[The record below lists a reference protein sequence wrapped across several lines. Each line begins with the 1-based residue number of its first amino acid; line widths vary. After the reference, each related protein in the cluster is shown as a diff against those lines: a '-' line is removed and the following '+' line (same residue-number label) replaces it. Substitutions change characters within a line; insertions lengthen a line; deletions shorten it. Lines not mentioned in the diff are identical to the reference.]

1 MLRILIDELRSHI
14 PFTALG
20 AAIGII
26 AMVIILLSDSLAGF
40 IRISEPLFEVLHPAH
55 VVLSAIV
62 TTALYK
68 KYGNGKIW
76 AIILVGYIGS
86 IGIATLSDSLIPYLG
101 ETLLGLPNREV
112 HVGFIEEWYIV
123 NPAALLGIAIGYF
136 KPATK
141 FPHFGHVFISTW
153 ASLVHNVMAMGTTIS
168 FLTLLGVF
176 VFLFVAVWV
185 PCCAS
190 DIVFPML
197 FTKKRLSPHHI

>member
-1 MLRILIDELRSHI
+1 MLRNLIDELRAHI

-20 AAIGII
+20 AATGII

-40 IRISEPLFEVLHPAH
+40 TRISEPLFEVLHPAH

-68 KYGNGKIW
+68 RYGNGKIW
-76 AIILVGYIGS
+76 AIVLVGYIGS

-101 ETLLGLPNREV
+101 ETLLGLPNREA
-112 HVGFIEEWYIV
+112 HIGFIEEWYIV

-141 FPHFGHVFISTW
+141 ISHFGHVFISTW
-153 ASLVHNVMAMGTTIS
+153 ASLAHNVMAMGATIS
-168 FLTLLGVF
+168 FLTLLGIF
-176 VFLFVAVWV
+176 VFLFIAVWV

-190 DIVFPML
+190 DIVFPLL
-197 FTKKRLSPHHI
+197 FTKKRLSPQHI

>member
-1 MLRILIDELRSHI
+1 MLRNLIDELRAHI

-40 IRISEPLFEVLHPAH
+40 TRISEPLFEVLHPAH

-68 KYGNGKIW
+68 RYGNGKIW

-101 ETLLGLPNREV
+101 ETLLGLPNREA

-141 FPHFGHVFISTW
+141 VSHFGHVFISTW
-153 ASLVHNVMAMGTTIS
+153 ASLAHNVMAMGATIS

>member
-1 MLRILIDELRSHI
+1 MLRNLIDELRAHI

-40 IRISEPLFEVLHPAH
+40 TRISEPLFEVLHPAH

-68 KYGNGKIW
+68 RYGNGKIW

-141 FPHFGHVFISTW
+141 ISHFGHVFISTW
-153 ASLVHNVMAMGTTIS
+153 ASLAHNVMAMSATIS

-176 VFLFVAVWV
+176 AFLFIAVWV
-185 PCCAS
+185 PCCTS
-190 DIVFPML
+190 DIIFPML
-197 FTKKRLSPHHI
+197 FTKKRLSPHCI

>member
-1 MLRILIDELRSHI
+1 MLRNLIDELRAHI

-40 IRISEPLFEVLHPAH
+40 TRISEPLFEVLHPAH

-68 KYGNGKIW
+68 RYGNGKIW

-101 ETLLGLPNREV
+101 ETLLRLPNREV

-141 FPHFGHVFISTW
+141 ISHFGHVFISTW
-153 ASLVHNVMAMGTTIS
+153 ASLAHNVMAMGATIS

-176 VFLFVAVWV
+176 AFLFVAVWI
-185 PCCAS
+185 PCCTS

>member
-1 MLRILIDELRSHI
+1 MLRNLIDELRAHI
-14 PFTALG
+14 PFTAFV

-26 AMVIILLSDSLAGF
+26 AMVIILLSDSLSGF
-40 IRISEPLFEVLHPAH
+40 TRISEPLFEVLHPAH

-68 KYGNGKIW
+68 RYGNGKIW

-141 FPHFGHVFISTW
+141 IPHFGHVFISTW
-153 ASLVHNVMAMGTTIS
+153 ASLAHNVMAMGATIS
-168 FLTLLGVF
+168 FLTLLGIF

>member
-1 MLRILIDELRSHI
+1 MLRNLIDELRAHI

-40 IRISEPLFEVLHPAH
+40 TRISEPLFEVLHPAH

-68 KYGNGKIW
+68 RYGNGKIW
-76 AIILVGYIGS
+76 AIIMVGYIGS

-141 FPHFGHVFISTW
+141 ISHFGHVFISTW
-153 ASLVHNVMAMGTTIS
+153 ASLAHNVMAMGATIS

>member
-1 MLRILIDELRSHI
+1 MLKNLIDELRAHI

-40 IRISEPLFEVLHPAH
+40 TRISEPLFEVLHPAH

-68 KYGNGKIW
+68 RYGNGKIW

-86 IGIATLSDSLIPYLG
+86 IGVATLSDSLIPYLG

-141 FPHFGHVFISTW
+141 VSHFGHVFISTW
-153 ASLVHNVMAMGTTIS
+153 ASLAHNVMAMGATIS
-168 FLTLLGVF
+168 FLTLLGIF

>member
-1 MLRILIDELRSHI
+1 MLRNLIDELRAHI
-14 PFTALG
+14 PFTAFG

-40 IRISEPLFEVLHPAH
+40 TRISEPLFEVLHPAH

-68 KYGNGKIW
+68 RYGNGKIW

-101 ETLLGLPNREV
+101 ETLLRLPNREV

-141 FPHFGHVFISTW
+141 VSHFGHVFISTW
-153 ASLVHNVMAMGTTIS
+153 ASLAHNVMAMGATIS
-168 FLTLLGVF
+168 FLTLLGIF

>member
-1 MLRILIDELRSHI
+1 MWRNLLNELRAHI

-26 AMVIILLSDSLAGF
+26 VMGIILLSDSLAGF
-40 IRISEPLFEVLHPAH
+40 TNISELLFEVLHPAH

-101 ETLLGLPNREV
+101 EILLDLPNREV

-136 KPATK
+136 KPTTK
-141 FPHFGHVFISTW
+141 IPHFGHVFISTW
-153 ASLVHNVMAMGTTIS
+153 ASLVHNVMAMSTTIS

-176 VFLFVAVWV
+176 AFLFIAVWA
-185 PCCAS
+185 PCCTS
-190 DIVFPML
+190 DIFFPML
-197 FTKKRLSPHHI
+197 FTRKRLSPQHI

>member
-1 MLRILIDELRSHI
+1 MWRNLLNELRAHI

-26 AMVIILLSDSLAGF
+26 VMVIIVLTDSLAGF
-40 IRISEPLFEVLHPAH
+40 TSISEPLFEVLHPTH

-76 AIILVGYIGS
+76 AIVLVGYIGS

-112 HVGFIEEWYIV
+112 HIGFIEEWYIV

-136 KPATK
+136 KSATK
-141 FPHFGHVFISTW
+141 IPHFGHVFISTW
-153 ASLVHNVMAMGTTIS
+153 ASLAHNVMAMSTTIS
-168 FLTLLGVF
+168 FLTLLGIF
-176 VFLFVAVWV
+176 AFLFLAVWV
-185 PCCAS
+185 PCCTS
-190 DIVFPML
+190 DIIFPML
-197 FTKKRLSPHHI
+197 FTKKRLSPHYI

>member
-1 MLRILIDELRSHI
+1 MLRNLIDELRAHI

-40 IRISEPLFEVLHPAH
+40 TRISEPLFEVLHPAH

-68 KYGNGKIW
+68 RYGNGKIW

-101 ETLLGLPNREV
+101 ETLLRLPNREV

-141 FPHFGHVFISTW
+141 VSHFGHVFISTW
-153 ASLVHNVMAMGTTIS
+153 ASLAHNVMAMGATIS
-168 FLTLLGVF
+168 FLTLLGIF

-185 PCCAS
+185 PCCTS

>member
-1 MLRILIDELRSHI
+1 MLRNLIDELRAHI

-40 IRISEPLFEVLHPAH
+40 TRISEPLFEVLHPAH

-68 KYGNGKIW
+68 RYGNGKIW

-141 FPHFGHVFISTW
+141 ISHFGHVFISTW
-153 ASLVHNVMAMGTTIS
+153 ASLAHNVMAMGATIS

-176 VFLFVAVWV
+176 AFLFVAVWI
-185 PCCAS
+185 PCCTS

>member
-1 MLRILIDELRSHI
+1 MLRNLIDELRAHI

-40 IRISEPLFEVLHPAH
+40 TRISEPLFEVLHPAH
-55 VVLSAIV
+55 IVLSAIV

-68 KYGNGKIW
+68 RYGNGKIW

-141 FPHFGHVFISTW
+141 VSHFGHVFISTW
-153 ASLVHNVMAMGTTIS
+153 ASLAHNVMAMGATIS

>member
-1 MLRILIDELRSHI
+1 MLRNLIDELRAHV

-40 IRISEPLFEVLHPAH
+40 TRISEPLFEVLHPTH

-68 KYGNGKIW
+68 RYSNGKIL

-136 KPATK
+136 RPATK
-141 FPHFGHVFISTW
+141 VSHFGHVFISTW
-153 ASLVHNVMAMGTTIS
+153 ASLAHNVMAMDATIS
-168 FLTLLGVF
+168 FLTLLGIF

-190 DIVFPML
+190 DIVFPLL
-197 FTKKRLSPHHI
+197 FTKNRLSPHHI

>member
-1 MLRILIDELRSHI
+1 MLRNLIDELRAHI

-20 AAIGII
+20 AAIGIVV
-26 AMVIILLSDSLAGF
+26 MVIILLSDSLAGF
-40 IRISEPLFEVLHPAH
+40 TRISEPLFEVLHPAH

-123 NPAALLGIAIGYF
+123 NPAALLGITIGYL

-141 FPHFGHVFISTW
+141 IPHFGHVFISTW

-168 FLTLLGVF
+168 FLALLGIF
-176 VFLFVAVWV
+176 VFLFLAVWV

-197 FTKKRLSPHHI
+197 FTRKRLSPHYI

>member
-1 MLRILIDELRSHI
+1 MLRNLIDELRAHI

-26 AMVIILLSDSLAGF
+26 VMVIILLSDSLAGF
-40 IRISEPLFEVLHPAH
+40 TRISEPLFEVLHPAH

-68 KYGNGKIW
+68 RYGNGKIW

-101 ETLLGLPNREV
+101 EILLGLPNREA
-112 HVGFIEEWYIV
+112 HIGFIEEWYIV

-141 FPHFGHVFISTW
+141 VSHFGHVFISTW
-153 ASLVHNVMAMGTTIS
+153 ASLAHNVMAMGATIS

>member
-20 AAIGII
+20 ATIGII

-40 IRISEPLFEVLHPAH
+40 TRISEPLFEVLHPAH
-55 VVLSAIV
+55 IVLSAIV

-141 FPHFGHVFISTW
+141 VSHFGHVFISTW
-153 ASLVHNVMAMGTTIS
+153 ASLAHNVMAMGATIS

>member
-1 MLRILIDELRSHI
+1 MWRNLLNELRAHI

-26 AMVIILLSDSLAGF
+26 VMGIILLTDSLAGF
-40 IRISEPLFEVLHPAH
+40 TSISEPLFEVLHPTH

-76 AIILVGYIGS
+76 AIVLVGYIGS

-101 ETLLGLPNREV
+101 ETLLGLPNREA
-112 HVGFIEEWYIV
+112 HIGFIEEWYIV

-141 FPHFGHVFISTW
+141 IPHFGHVFISTW
-153 ASLVHNVMAMGTTIS
+153 ASLAHNVMAMSTTIS
-168 FLTLLGVF
+168 FLTLLGIF
-176 VFLFVAVWV
+176 AFLFLAVWV
-185 PCCAS
+185 PCCTS
-190 DIVFPML
+190 DIIFPML
-197 FTKKRLSPHHI
+197 FTKKRLSPHYI